1 MSIFQQRSLDA
12 TGNPG
17 GPAHR
22 FVMSATAQFD
32 RWFVNAWFGWP
43 SERMG
48 VLLFIRKKEF
58 ITVRVMPK
66 LGTVVRKLAA
76 ASLTRFVWLR
86 DVRPEESRTNQLL
99 GLGGW
104 SPIFLS
110 VSPCVRLRIFYRSM
124 ATFSTRH
131 TCR

>member
-32 RWFVNAWFGWP
+32 RWFINAWFGWP

-48 VLLFIRKKEF
+48 VLLFLKKGIYYCPSYAQIRHRRQETRSGVAHTF
-58 ITVRVMPK
+58 C
-66 LGTVVRKLAA
+66 LA
-76 ASLTRFVWLR
+76 SRCTSRGVW
-86 DVRPEESRTNQLL
+86 TNQLL
-99 GLGGW
+99 GVGGR

-110 VSPCVRLRIFYRSM
+110 VYPCVRLRIFYRSM